1 MPLFLLESGTL
12 LAGMG
17 NGVALVVLP
26 WLVLELT
33 GSAAAAGAVASA
45 QVVPLLVASL
55 FSGTVVDMVG
65 RRRTAIVAD
74 VLSGVSVALI
84 PLLAAFDR
92 LDVTWLVVLTMLGA
106 ALDPAG
112 ATAREA
118 MLPGSATAAGWSW
131 ERANAVHEAVY
142 GVAFLLGPGLGG
154 LLIAWVGAENAMVAT
169 AVGFALAVLL
179 TLFLHVEGAGRPS
192 VEQRPERVWQATK
205 EGFFFVWHSRLLRNA
220 MLLMCLVVAAYLPF
234 ESVVLPVYF
243 TERGDPEM
251 LGWVVTAMSAG
262 GVVGSLAYPPVVR
275 WVGRR
280 NLFVGCVVLACTAL
294 FGLGTLPESTWALLL
309 LAVLTGL
316 LWGPV
321 NPILNLAMQVLSP
334 ENMRGR
340 VIGVVTS
347 AAFAAGPVGLVVA
360 GPLVDAFGVEP
371 TSIGVGAVVLAT
383 SLVAFVLPLRG
394 FDDLVEPAGAETH
407 VGSVPRADVPQV
419 GGGVP
424 GDLDD
429 DRRLSP

>member
-1 MPLFLLESGTL
+1 
-12 LAGMG
+12 
-17 NGVALVVLP
+17 
-26 WLVLELT
+26 
-33 GSAAAAGAVASA
+33 
-45 QVVPLLVASL
+45 
-55 FSGTVVDMVG
+55 
-65 RRRTAIVAD
+65 
-74 VLSGVSVALI
+74 
-84 PLLAAFDR
+84 
-92 LDVTWLVVLTMLGA
+92 
-106 ALDPAG
+106 
-112 ATAREA
+112 
-118 MLPGSATAAGWSW
+118 
-131 ERANAVHEAVY
+131 
-142 GVAFLLGPGLGG
+142 
-154 LLIAWVGAENAMVAT
+154 
-169 AVGFALAVLL
+169 
-179 TLFLHVEGAGRPS
+179 
-192 VEQRPERVWQATK
+192 
-205 EGFFFVWHSRLLRNA
+205 
-220 MLLMCLVVAAYLPF
+220 
-234 ESVVLPVYF
+234 
-243 TERGDPEM
+243 M

-262 GVVGSLAYPPVVR
+262 GVVGSLAYPRVVR

-294 FGLGTLPESTWALLL
+294 FGLGTLPEATWALLL